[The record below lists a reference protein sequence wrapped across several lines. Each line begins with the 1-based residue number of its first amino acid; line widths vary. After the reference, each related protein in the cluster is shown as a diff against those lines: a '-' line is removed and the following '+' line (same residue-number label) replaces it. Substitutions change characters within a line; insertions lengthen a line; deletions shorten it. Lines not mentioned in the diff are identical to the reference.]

1 MPAYLIGDLDIFDM
15 DQIQDYRAKAL
26 PLVERFGGKALALDA
41 SPVDIEQWSSRNIVL
56 IEFPDI
62 ASIKALF
69 ASADYAPLAKQRQ
82 AASRSR
88 LIAVQGLTA

>member
-15 DQIQDYRAKAL
+15 SKIEDYRAQAL

-41 SPVDIEQWSSRNIVL
+41 APVELEHWTSGNIVL
-56 IEFPDI
+56 IEFPDR
-62 ASIKALF
+62 ASIEALF
-69 ASADYAPLAKQRQ
+69 ASEEYAPLAKQRQ

-88 LIAVQGLTA
+88 LIAVEGLQG